1 VQTASQIFQTPVLEL
16 VRKEDQYLAIA
27 IQNSTDELVD
37 TRLLSKNL
45 IHFYFCLEG
54 TAVFEF
60 SPHYSRELTGGKNY
74 FIFDPTR
81 DLEFQLKL
89 RDRCKLVLLSITL
102 EGLHRL
108 FIDDPHELQFLR
120 SEGNHQKFYDERDI
134 PPSLV
139 MVLSQLFTK
148 QLSESAQRLF
158 YQGKVLEILSEYFSN
173 RKPNLE
179 NCPFLNNET
188 VVRKLKHAKDFIL
201 ENLETPPSLKEIARM
216 AGLNEH
222 QLKVGFKELFGN
234 TVYGYILSHRL
245 DNARML
251 LDGKQLQVKEVSYRI
266 GYANT
271 SHFIAAFKKKFGIT
285 PKQYLKQRG

>member
-1 VQTASQIFQTPVLEL
+1 
-16 VRKEDQYLAIA
+16 
-27 IQNSTDELVD
+27 
-37 TRLLSKNL
+37 
-45 IHFYFCLEG
+45 
-54 TAVFEF
+54 
-60 SPHYSRELTGGKNY
+60 
-74 FIFDPTR
+74 
-81 DLEFQLKL
+81 
-89 RDRCKLVLLSITL
+89 LVLLSITL

-120 SEGNHQKFYDERDI
+120 SEGTHQKFYDERDI

-179 NCPFLNNET
+179 SCPFLNNET

-201 ENLETPPSLKEIARM
+201 ENLDTPPSLKEISRM